1 VTHEQVTPR
10 HTIPS
15 FRRLDNSSRHCP
27 LPQLPSVDFCFVLP
41 VFLGHSRDFVEKQP
55 QNMALTS
62 LQRAVAESQQQTG
75 TGSTSGKKGCFESCF
90 ASGLDLSEF
99 ATSNST
105 PPPSKISAASE
116 LLKVKAR
123 EREEQEKEQLE
134 EERMQMLVQQRA
146 VQLKQSFNQRQQD
159 RLLGSNASQSAFT
172 NALLSMHKTDQIR
185 LSTSKQ
191 TGKKKIA
198 LPATAMAAASSNKKP
213 NVNNNSNNHQK
224 HKMARQSLPATNHT
238 LRLPKTKAVK
248 KSRGKSKF

>member
-1 VTHEQVTPR
+1 
-10 HTIPS
+10 
-15 FRRLDNSSRHCP
+15 
-27 LPQLPSVDFCFVLP
+27 
-41 VFLGHSRDFVEKQP
+41 
-55 QNMALTS
+55 
-62 LQRAVAESQQQTG
+62 LQRAVAESQQQAG
-75 TGSTSGKKGCFESCF
+75 RGSSSETKGGFESCF

-99 ATSNST
+99 STSDST
-105 PPPSKISAASE
+105 TAPKLSAASE

-123 EREEQEKEQLE
+123 EREEQEKEQVE
-134 EERMQMLVQQRA
+134 EDRMQSVVQQRA

-159 RLLGSNASQSAFT
+159 RLLGNNASQSAFT

-198 LPATAMAAASSNKKP
+198 MPATAMATASSNKKH
-213 NVNNNSNNHQK
+213 NVQNKNSSTSNISSYQK
-224 HKMARQSLPATNHT
+224 QKTARQSLTATNHT